1 MGGWIDVAC
10 VTVACMYMYVCILH
24 PPSFS
29 NLHVSSPCGSNVMAH
44 FRTPVSNLA
53 TTLLRMSRKLPW
65 WALESVH
72 RGSKRKCRLPPFRN
86 SCRDSGGSSC
96 KSGWDVTQWPLAA
109 RQLMIWCLVGRREG
123 EEEEG
128 GTSYW

>member
-1 MGGWIDVAC
+1 MGGWVC
-10 VTVACMYMYVCILH
+10 VCVCVCV
-24 PPSFS
+24 FS
-29 NLHVSSPCGSNVMAH
+29 MHKQNSSCPCANHVSKILVTH

-72 RGSKRKCRLPPFRN
+72 RGSKRKWRLPPFRN
-86 SCRDSGGSSC
+86 SCWDSGGSSC
-96 KSGWDVTQWPLAA
+96 RSGCEVTHWPLAA

-123 EEEEG
+123 EEEVGEEG
-128 GTSYW
+128 DTSYW